1 MFRLIGV
8 ASKKVY
14 CEAENASDLNKW
26 RLDNFIKSS
35 QAEGHMVSKYDAPE
49 AMVIMKDN
57 YVKSRKEY
65 LNDLLDEGKF
75 EEYRRITM
83 GNEEYQK
90 ITMEFSSRDIE
101 VYGRGKDK
109 PKLINRRKKVE
120 KLFRQGVTN
129 TAEIASKVRIARST
143 VNHDLRELR
152 KTYPELKQKRARS

>member
-1 MFRLIGV
+1 
-8 ASKKVY
+8 
-14 CEAENASDLNKW
+14 
-26 RLDNFIKSS
+26 
-35 QAEGHMVSKYDAPE
+35 
-49 AMVIMKDN
+49 
-57 YVKSRKEY
+57 
-65 LNDLLDEGKF
+65 
-75 EEYRRITM
+75 M
-83 GNEEYQK
+83 GNEEYQR
-90 ITMEFSSRDIE
+90 ITMEISNRDIE